1 MVMLA
6 AGVIIERRSATCW
19 QSAISAYYYTS
30 AHSIVI
36 AALLALG
43 TLFIVYKGSTDT
55 EDVLLTLA
63 GVCTLI
69 AAMVPQGRPAPL
81 CGQADLPKE
90 FEPAMLPNVYAVVI
104 ALIVGWAAIQIQHC
118 IAGTREPRSPVGILS
133 LCVFWLI
140 MALGLIAL
148 LFFRDKF
155 LEYAHGAAG
164 TLLLSAFILTA
175 FCTAYVV
182 GREDPSKSPHRRGYQ
197 LWYWGIAFLMLGT
210 LIFVVFLHLRH
221 PSWLGEF
228 WLLVIEAGLIL
239 EFALY
244 WLVQTFELWDTPD
257 RRELLS
263 EDVRNQTKHGLKGL
277 KSDLLEAR
285 KKGRGKFWP
294 FL

>member
-6 AGVIIERRSATCW
+6 AGVIIEKRSATCW

-69 AAMVPQGRPAPL
+69 AAMVPQGRPSPL

-90 FEPAMLPNVYAVVI
+90 FEPAI
-104 ALIVGWAAIQIQHC
+104 
-118 IAGTREPRSPVGILS
+118 
-133 LCVFWLI
+133 
-140 MALGLIAL
+140 
-148 LFFRDKF
+148 
-155 LEYAHGAAG
+155 
-164 TLLLSAFILTA
+164 
-175 FCTAYVV
+175 V
-182 GREDPSKSPHRRGYQ
+182 GREDPSTPHRRGYQ
-197 LWYWGIAFLMLGT
+197 LWYWGIALLMLGT
-210 LIFVVFLHLRH
+210 LIFVVFLRLRH
-221 PSWLGEF
+221 PSWLGEV
-228 WLLVIEAGLIL
+228 WVLVIEAALIL

-244 WLVQTFELWDTPD
+244 WLVQTAALWDTPD

-263 EDVRNQTKHGLKGL
+263 QATRNQTKHGLKGL
-277 KSDLLEAR
+277 KSDLAQAR
-285 KKGRGKFWP
+285 TKPRGEKLWP